1 MLLTCS
7 YIFAVGISPHPLLSA
22 PPSPQS
28 RPMNNLDPPSVHE
41 LAFAVEASEE
51 GLATDAPPGGEASGS
66 LSVAATRAV
75 GTEGVMLAA
84 TAGVSTTNVELAIRE
99 VEKDRPYSFDEKTC
113 TNDGLDGDAAAT
125 GSGDPGSMLNGVIH
139 GGSDSSRTPS
149 SINSHQDKWTTA
161 VTKAAAHRSEQR
173 RRCHGCRSWWRSSAG
188 GKSGVFSVVL
198 AVIIMVYAV
207 CIAASPIVAD
217 ILIGEHITEPF
228 LQITMSVKV
237 VVGSICV
244 LLFFFGAWTIHRAT
258 CARESTLEDIATT
271 AEARR
276 DSKWFAIRVFTLIQ
290 EEKGPNS
297 P

>member
-1 MLLTCS
+1 
-7 YIFAVGISPHPLLSA
+7 
-22 PPSPQS
+22 
-28 RPMNNLDPPSVHE
+28 MNNRDPPSVHE

-99 VEKDRPYSFDEKTC
+99 VEKDRPYSFDEKTG
-113 TNDGLDGDAAAT
+113 TNDGDAAAT
-125 GSGDPGSMLNGVIH
+125 GSGDPGSMPNGVIN
-139 GGSDSSRTPS
+139 GGSDSSRTSS

-161 VTKAAAHRSEQR
+161 VTKAAAHRSKQQR
-173 RRCHGCRSWWRSSAG
+173 RCRGCGSWWRSSAG

-198 AVIIMVYAV
+198 VVIIMVYAALIV
-207 CIAASPIVAD
+207 ASPVVAD
-217 ILIGEHITEPF
+217 ILFGEHVAEPF

-237 VVGSICV
+237 VVGLICV
-244 LLFFFGAWTIHRAT
+244 LLFFFGAWTIHPAT

-290 EEKGPNS
+290 EEKGPSS